1 MRNLTLYYV
10 ILSLFFGGFVGIGVM
25 FSGSY
30 SAVWEVWNLGP
41 YLIVSLILS
50 LICALI
56 AFLDLRLMGMG
67 RKILLFLAA
76 VSFILDF
83 YKVISDAVPQL
94 APVGRVTVA
103 LPLLVVHGILLS
115 LVFRLGKESFGTL

>member
-1 MRNLTLYYV
+1 MRKLTIYYV
-10 ILSLFFGGFVGIGVM
+10 ILSLFFGGFAGIGVM
-25 FSGSY
+25 FGGSY

-41 YLIVSLILS
+41 YLIVSMILS

-67 RKILLFLAA
+67 RKILLLLAA
-76 VSFILDF
+76 LSFFLDF

-94 APVGRVTVA
+94 APAGRVTVA

-115 LVFRLGKESFGTL
+115 LVFRVGKESFGKL